1 MFFIINYREKVL
13 WKKIDTKRL
22 REKERKREKERERER
37 ERKRDR
43 QIHREKEKEVKLER
57 ETYGVPRQLVFTV
70 RITDFAKRTDICRAV
85 PHSMTS
91 HYRSG

>member
-13 WKKIDTKRL
+13 WKKIDKKRL
-22 REKERKREKERERER
+22 REKEKKERKRE
-37 ERKRDR
+37 RDR

-57 ETYGVPRQLVFTV
+57 ETYGVPRQLVFTI